1 MLVSETPFVVVD
13 VETTG
18 LKASQDRIIELAAV
32 KVRGGRITDRFGQ
45 LINPERSV
53 PRRITRMTGLT
64 TAGLF
69 EEPTIA
75 EVMPAFMQFLGEG
88 VFVAHNVTFDQ
99 RFVNAELER
108 VGRAGLS
115 NETLCTLRLARRLL
129 GSLPSKSLAP
139 VAGFYDIPIE
149 GRHRALG
156 DAEAAAR
163 VLLRFLKKLDFEHDV
178 EELEELLTFQYRS
191 YGRSQRTSRHVT
203 RIRNEVLDS
212 LPERPGV
219 YFMQDEKG
227 AMLYIGKAKSLKAR
241 VSSYFSGLA
250 SKPSHTRKLVRT
262 LRRLEWEEA
271 PSELHALL
279 RESQLIKKHKPR
291 FNRAQRRYRNRPFL
305 RLDTSETFP
314 RLSSTA
320 YIRNDGAAYFGPL
333 SSRRTA
339 EFVVELVN
347 RSFKLRECSDEAF
360 AEGRRCLYAQMG
372 RCNAPCQG
380 GDGASCYD
388 VEVQRVRD
396 FLTGRDNTLLDYL
409 EEKMHVA
416 AEQLDFEEA
425 GVYRD
430 QLKKL
435 QRLTARQQC
444 VAASVLNHHAVILK
458 PAPEKEAIQLFFV
471 RFGRLAGMYL
481 LSTPVCKK
489 GRGPLR
495 ERLQQYFDQGASPP
509 ERYHKEEVEDVRLL
523 AHWLYTHREEVVQLP
538 CSPRS
543 DLDGLIGQVIAEA
556 KKMA

>member
-18 LKASQDRIIELAAV
+18 LKAQQDRIIELAAV
-32 KVRGGRITDRFGQ
+32 KVQDGKITDRFVQ
-45 LINPERSV
+45 LVNPERSV

-75 EVMPAFMQFLGEG
+75 EVMPEFMQFLGEG

-108 VGRAGLS
+108 LGQPEFS

-129 GSLPSKSLAP
+129 GGLPSKGLAP
-139 VAGFYDIPIE
+139 VADFYDISIE

-163 VLLRFLKKLDFEHDV
+163 VLLRFLRKLDFEHDI
-178 EELEELLTFQYRS
+178 EELEELLTFQYQS
-191 YGRSQRTSRHVT
+191 YSRSQHTAKHVA
-203 RIRNEVLDS
+203 RIRGEVLDT

-219 YFMQDEKG
+219 YFMKDEMG
-227 AMLYIGKAKSLKAR
+227 VMLYIGKAKSLKAR

-250 SKPSHTRKLVRT
+250 SKPSHTRKLVQT
-262 LRRLEWEEA
+262 LRRLEWEET

-279 RESQLIKKHKPR
+279 RESQLIKEHKPH

-305 RLDTSETFP
+305 RLATSEAFP

-396 FLTGRDNTLLDYL
+396 FLAGRDDTLLHYL
-409 EEKMHVA
+409 EGKMHAA
-416 AEQLDFEEA
+416 AEQFNFEEA
-425 GVYRD
+425 GTYRD

-435 QRLTARQQC
+435 KRLTARQQC
-444 VAASVLNHHAVILK
+444 IAASVLNHHAVVLK
-458 PAPEKEAIQLFFV
+458 PARGKEAVQLFFV

-481 LSTPVCKK
+481 IPAPARKK
-489 GRGPLR
+489 ERGSLR
-495 ERLQQYFDQGASPP
+495 ERLQQHFGKEEPPP
-509 ERYHKEEVEDVRLL
+509 ERYYKEEVEDVRLL

-538 CSPRS
+538 CSSES
-543 DLDGLIGQVIAEA
+543 DPDGLMDRVLAEVE
-556 KKMA
+556 KMA